1 MASAVIATQE
11 GDLTLS
17 NAIVTKVG
25 WQRHLVKNVFTPR
38 IGAILAVKRA
48 YLCPRA
54 NNGTGTIGVVKRDWA
69 IESI

>member
-25 WQRHLVKNVFTPR
+25 WQGHLVEYIFTPR
-38 IGAILAVKRA
+38 VGAILAVKCA

-54 NNGTGTIGVVKRDWA
+54 NNGTGTVRVVKGDWA
-69 IESI
+69 I